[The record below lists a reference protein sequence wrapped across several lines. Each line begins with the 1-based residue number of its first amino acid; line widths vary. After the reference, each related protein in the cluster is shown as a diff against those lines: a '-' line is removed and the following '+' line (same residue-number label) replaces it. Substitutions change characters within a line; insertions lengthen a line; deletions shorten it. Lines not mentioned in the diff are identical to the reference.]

1 MTDWISQKITPNTTK
16 NTRSEINDMAQ
27 APAFEV
33 ERIVNLQVHPPGAWY
48 VVYASVRK
56 EKQAECSLREAGYD
70 AFMPHITQWAKSGR
84 RKYKAQVP
92 LFGRY
97 LFVFVPGETGERS
110 FYRVGQCDG
119 VERIIGIAGSPHAIP
134 TPWLHRLRQQQL
146 LGEFDKTIEI
156 VDPMAPGTTVKVMVG
171 KWAQITGVTIG
182 QSEKGRI
189 KVLFSM
195 FGKDHERDFLRAEL
209 EAA

>member
-1 MTDWISQKITPNTTK
+1 MV
-16 NTRSEINDMAQ
+16 Q

-33 ERIVNLQVHPPGAWY
+33 ERIVNLEVQPAGAWY

-97 LFVFVPGETGERS
+97 LFVFVPDAKG
-110 FYRVGQCDG
+110 FYCVNQCDG
-119 VERIIGIAGSPHAIP
+119 VERVIGIAGLPSPIP
-134 TPWLHRLRQQQL
+134 TKWVHGLRQQQL
-146 LGEFDKTIEI
+146 LGDFDKTIERQ
-156 VDPMAPGTTVKVMVG
+156 DPMAPGTAVKVTVG
-171 KWAQITGVTIG
+171 KWAQLSGVTIG

-189 KVLFSM
+189 KVLLEM
-195 FGKDHERDFLRAEL
+195 FGKTHEREFKRSDL